1 MNQPPCWAEGQPC
14 PNDCAS
20 QRHDR
25 IVHNVTPLHGRWAGW
40 RMAGRELV
48 SPDGDRISSERLRGI
63 MFREAGLARIAACR
77 NRRKAMASVATLPPR
92 ERFDGSA

>member
-1 MNQPPCWAEGQPC
+1 M

-25 IVHNVTPLHGRWAGW
+25 IAHNVTLLHCRWAGW

-77 NRRKAMASVATLPPR
+77 NRRKAMAMAMASVATLPPR
-92 ERFDGSA
+92 ERFDGSAERPV